1 MIFQIT
7 YKLIINF
14 TPVNL
19 LGWQFRCTLW
29 LYLSSPLW
37 MMSCSSV
44 SFAEDRRYSTCYYT
58 ALMICLSIPGRMES
72 NAALFWHSNLP
83 SEWQKNSNGR
93 TERNPNPFGS
103 PWELSRRMQIFL
115 WFFVALVFFFKSPI
129 LLDLPGVV
137 ALFIFKANEDPL
149 WIMLFE
155 LCGACLD

>member
-1 MIFQIT
+1 MCYF
-7 YKLIINF
+7 YSSKYANM
-14 TPVNL
+14 
-19 LGWQFRCTLW
+19 LGLW
-29 LYLSSPLW
+29 FWGILCAYLSSPLW

-83 SEWQKNSNGR
+83 FEWQKNSNGR

-103 PWELSRRMQIFL
+103 PWELTRRMQIFL
-115 WFFVALVFFFKSPI
+115 LFFFFFKSPI